1 MTTLTEK
8 REARNAVAV
17 PQTNAADIATM
28 VETVLIKGDLSKLN
42 PQQRD
47 AYYLKLCEVTGLN
60 PLMQPFDYLTLNNK
74 LVLYAKKEAAA
85 QLRALHGI
93 SVVDM
98 DHDESE
104 GIHSVT
110 VKVQNAKGRVDMDT
124 GSVKVA
130 GLQGEPRANAIMKAV
145 TKAKRRATLSICG
158 LGLLDETEIETIP
171 GASAVPNPAPEAG
184 EAFPHPPASRPRTNP
199 NSSNQLKKNGAWDS
213 FIDRIQG
220 FIDAH
225 DLDGLKQWYASPEVN
240 HRIANWPQQWRESA
254 EEEFERAHDL
264 IKRNLELDK

>member
-1 MTTLTEK
+1 MTTLAEK
-8 REARNAVAV
+8 REARESRNALSM
-17 PQTNAADIATM
+17 PDSRADAL
-28 VETVLIKGDLSKLN
+28 ERVLIQGDLSRLDAA
-42 PQQRD
+42 QRVEYVQ
-47 AYYLKLCEVTGLN
+47 ALCARTGLDA
-60 PLMQPFDYLTLNNK
+60 LTQPFEYLVLQGKT
-74 LVLYAKKEAAA
+74 VLYAKKACTD
-85 QLRALHGI
+85 QLRALHKI

-98 DHDESE
+98 DQEERE
-104 GIHSVT
+104 GIYSVT
-110 VKVQNAKGRVDMDT
+110 VKVQNAEGRTDMDI
-124 GSVKVA
+124 GSVRIE
-130 GLQGEPRANAIMKAV
+130 GLKGDARANAIMKAS